1 MNVPCESTLR
11 FASALR
17 KCGVPF
23 EMHIYEKGG
32 HGMATG
38 DKVTNNAVFR
48 AKDWLAESAAWI
60 ADNRIAYIDEIK
72 KGTKTIR
79 PVNIRAA
86 AY

>member
-38 DKVTNNAVFR
+38 DRVTNNCTLR
-48 AKDWLAESAAWI
+48 AKKRIAESAAWI
-60 ADNRIAYIDEIK
+60 ADNRTGYIEEIK
-72 KGTKTIR
+72 
-79 PVNIRAA
+79 
-86 AY
+86 